1 MSRERLFF
9 LFTKYVNLRVNS
21 VNTEDGRTA
30 TEGRTDEQKVTQGR
44 LGGEVRTSEAT
55 ATWGQATRATT
66 ERSRRNVDGK
76 RQNRFNDF
84 LFFFAVFWSFF
95 DKKRLI
101 LLKIGTK
108 AQKTRYGH

>member
-9 LFTKYVNLRVNS
+9 LFTKYLKIRVNS
-21 VNTEDGRTA
+21 VNSWFFTEDGRT
-30 TEGRTDEQKVTQGR
+30 RTDEKTSNSGW
-44 LGGEVRTSEAT
+44 LGGEVRTSEAA

>member
-1 MSRERLFF
+1 MNNVYSEF
-9 LFTKYVNLRVNS
+9 
-21 VNTEDGRTA
+21 TEDGRTA
-30 TEGRTDEQKVTQGR
+30 TEGRTDEQKVTSGR
-44 LGGEVRTSEAT
+44 QGGEVSNERAAAGWRRAIT
-55 ATWGQATRATT
+55 ATT
-66 ERSRRNVDGK
+66 ERRRRNVDGK